1 MPIYEYVCSS
11 CSHEWSDLVPKH
23 DSPFPDCPECEGKE
37 VEKLFSMFASN
48 AKDTSGPSMPA
59 SGGHSCGT
67 GGCGCRH

>member
-37 VEKLFSMFASN
+37 VEQVLKNL
-48 AKDTSGPSMPA
+48 
-59 SGGHSCGT
+59 
-67 GGCGCRH
+67 